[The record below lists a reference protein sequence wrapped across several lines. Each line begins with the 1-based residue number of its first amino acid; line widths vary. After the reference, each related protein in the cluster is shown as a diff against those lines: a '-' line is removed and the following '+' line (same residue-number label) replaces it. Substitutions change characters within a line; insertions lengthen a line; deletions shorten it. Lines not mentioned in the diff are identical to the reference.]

1 MTDVK
6 RTAMQVALD
15 AEAAAQAAMGEAE
28 NATALASA
36 AVGGDG
42 GGGAVVDQM
51 REQVALLDGAV
62 GGHTGTLTELV
73 KDVGTTRTAV
83 QKLIDLMPGNLWAGR
98 GGALATQEQVGEV
111 HARLEGF
118 EAGFEAVDAD
128 VLRRLAT
135 LEDALSSGIISLPQ
149 PASRAPHVLGLIA
162 QLQKLV
168 HEIGKGRE
176 FKAEDQRGAI
186 TQQYSFRG
194 IDEAQN
200 AIGSAQR
207 EIGLIGPKVRII
219 EKSVSVTTVDKGSY
233 TQLWTSVS
241 VTASYTFQSPVDG
254 SEWTTEGC
262 GMGRDMGDKAE
273 SKALAGA
280 FKYALFHGLNIPV
293 KGVFVDAET
302 EDPRIERER
311 EQDTGRTH
319 GHGQAPPND
328 GDDPWSGAGHDRLA
342 DERRAARALDNYT
355 GAEPPSDVKAVAHAV
370 QQDTRSLEE
379 LAVAALAAAR
389 RAADLAGVNKVVAY
403 AQERGI
409 MDVHVDGG
417 DNTSMP
423 LRNHLM
429 AIGRLAPRGEPVPR

>member
-15 AEAAAQAAMGEAE
+15 AETGVTELRGELDNISALAAA
-28 NATALASA
+28 ATE
-36 AVGGDG
+36 
-42 GGGAVVDQM
+42 GGGAAGTAV
-51 REQVALLDGAV
+51 LDGLRTTV
-62 GGHTGTLTELV
+62 GGHATTLAELA
-73 KDVGTTRTAV
+73 KDVVDTRSAV
-83 QKLIDLMPGNLWAGR
+83 QKLINLTPGNLWAGK
-98 GGALATQEQVGEV
+98 GGALATQEQVAAV
-111 HARLEGF
+111 RDRLEGC
-118 EAGFEAVDAD
+118 EAGFEAVDVD
-128 VLRRLAT
+128 VLRRLAM

-149 PASRAPHVLGLIA
+149 PASPAPHVLGLIA

-168 HEIGKGRE
+168 YEIGKGRE
-176 FKAEDQRGAI
+176 FKAENQRGAV

-207 EIGLIGPKVRII
+207 EIGLIGPKVTII
-219 EKSVSVTTVDKGSY
+219 EKSVSVTSVDKGSY
-233 TQLWTSVS
+233 TQLWTTVS
-241 VTASYTFQSPVDG
+241 VTARYTFQSPVDG
-254 SEWTTEGC
+254 SEWSTEGC

-311 EQDTGRTH
+311 EQPQDAGRTY
-319 GHGQAPPND
+319 GSGQPDAGPPAEWVAAAERQERQAGEAFERGTQNPLPGEVPPAGSAAAIDD
-328 GDDPWSGAGHDRLA
+328 GRGP
-342 DERRAARALDNYT
+342 
-355 GAEPPSDVKAVAHAV
+355 
-370 QQDTRSLEE
+370 EE
-379 LAVAALAAAR
+379 LAIAALAAAR

-417 DNTSMP
+417 DKTSMP

-429 AIGRLAPRGEPVPR
+429 AIARIAPRGEPVPR